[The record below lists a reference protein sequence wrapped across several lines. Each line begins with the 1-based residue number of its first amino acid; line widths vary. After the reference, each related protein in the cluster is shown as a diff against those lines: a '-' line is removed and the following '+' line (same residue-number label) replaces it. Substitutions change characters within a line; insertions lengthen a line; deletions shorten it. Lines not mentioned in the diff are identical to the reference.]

1 MLSRNITTDSTSGT
15 VAADPDRSANTMTYC
30 IDRYGYNLSNEE
42 EKGSWNFDEA
52 GVLNLFSSTSFG
64 KGDFAHDQI
73 PPQEDS

>member
-1 MLSRNITTDSTSGT
+1 
-15 VAADPDRSANTMTYC
+15 MTYC